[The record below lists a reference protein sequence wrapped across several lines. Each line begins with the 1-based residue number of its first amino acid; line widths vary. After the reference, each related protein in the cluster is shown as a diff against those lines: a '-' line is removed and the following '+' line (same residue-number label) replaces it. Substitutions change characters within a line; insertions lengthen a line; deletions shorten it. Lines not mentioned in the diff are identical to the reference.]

1 MPDIQLN
8 TSAFHSCLLTVW
20 LRPPSLP
27 SSINFPATDSFSLVG
42 IGAQADAGFHF
53 YRMHTLR
60 FAPPIPG
67 LIIRSFPVFMASR
80 PYIARHPFLTL
91 LWLFLFLLLVTVAY
105 GFYLYKSNEGAWLK
119 PDLQKMTT
127 TVKSITKDSLKMDV
141 AMTVRNSLP
150 ITLRIDSMAYKV
162 ALEGDTLIQGAQHEP
177 TQVKG
182 SSTGEFKMPMNLNVK
197 NYLDKLKKSQRDSV
211 DVYMLATMYS
221 QFPVVG
227 SRPVPIEVNKKIYIP
242 KLPKIEVE
250 KVRVANLNLKG
261 GQLVTTLKITN
272 YESFPFT
279 IQSFAYRFRL
289 SDDIDVKGRETE
301 NIEFKKTG
309 VETIDV
315 PVDLKLDE
323 IGEAAFKMLFKSKT
337 TPYRMDGTMQ
347 ISSDQNFVGNMEMAF
362 NSEGTI
368 GEMKDLLKQASGK
381 KEKEDK
387 KDDKKD
393 RK

>member
-1 MPDIQLN
+1 
-8 TSAFHSCLLTVW
+8 
-20 LRPPSLP
+20 
-27 SSINFPATDSFSLVG
+27 
-42 IGAQADAGFHF
+42 
-53 YRMHTLR
+53 
-60 FAPPIPG
+60 
-67 LIIRSFPVFMASR
+67 MANR

-150 ITLRIDSMAYKV
+150 MTIRIDSMAYKV
-162 ALEGDTLIQGAQHEP
+162 AVEGDTLIQGAQHEP
-177 TQVKG
+177 TQVKA
-182 SSTGEFKMPMNLNVK
+182 SSNGEFKMPMNLNVK
-197 NYLDKLKKSQRDSV
+197 KYTDKLKEIQRDSV

-221 QFPVVG
+221 HFPVVG
-227 SRPVPIEVNKKIYIP
+227 SRPVPIEVNKKVYIP

-272 YESFPFT
+272 YESMPFT
-279 IQSFAYRFRL
+279 IESFAYRFRL
-289 SDDIDVKGRETE
+289 SDDIDVNGKETE

-309 VETIDV
+309 TETIDV
-315 PVDLKLDE
+315 PVDMKLDE

-337 TPYRMDGTMQ
+337 TPYNMDGTMQ
-347 ISSDQNFVGNMEMAF
+347 ISSDQNFVGDMEMAF
-362 NSEGTI
+362 NSQGTI
-368 GEMKDLLKQASGK
+368 QDMKDLLKQASGK
-381 KEKEDK
+381 EEKEDQKEKEKEEKKEKKEKEKEDK
-387 KDDKKD
+387 KEQKEKEKAEKKEKKEQQKEDKK
-393 RK
+393 

>member
-1 MPDIQLN
+1 
-8 TSAFHSCLLTVW
+8 
-20 LRPPSLP
+20 
-27 SSINFPATDSFSLVG
+27 
-42 IGAQADAGFHF
+42 
-53 YRMHTLR
+53 
-60 FAPPIPG
+60 
-67 LIIRSFPVFMASR
+67 MAKR

-91 LWLFLFLLLVTVAY
+91 LWLFLFLLLVTVGY

-141 AMTVRNSLP
+141 KMTVKNSLP
-150 ITLRIDSMAYKV
+150 MTIRIDSMSYRV
-162 ALEGDTLIQGAQHEP
+162 AVEGDTLIQGAQHET
-177 TQVKG
+177 TQVAA

-197 NYLDKLKKSQRDSV
+197 KYIDKLKESQRDCV

-227 SRPVPIEVNKKIYIP
+227 SRSVPIEVNKKIYIP

-250 KVRVANLNLKG
+250 KVRIAHLNLKG

-272 YESFPFT
+272 YESSPFT
-279 IQSFAYRFRL
+279 IESFAYRFRL
-289 SDDIDVKGRETE
+289 SDDIDVKGKETE
-301 NIEFKKTG
+301 NIEFRKKG
-309 VETIDV
+309 VETVDV

-323 IGEAAFKMLFKSKT
+323 IGEAAFKLLFKSKT

-368 GEMKDLLKQASGK
+368 QEMKDLIKQASGK
-381 KEKEDK
+381 EEKEDQKKKEKEKKKKQKEKEKAEKKAKKEDK
-387 KDDKKD
+387 K
-393 RK
+393 